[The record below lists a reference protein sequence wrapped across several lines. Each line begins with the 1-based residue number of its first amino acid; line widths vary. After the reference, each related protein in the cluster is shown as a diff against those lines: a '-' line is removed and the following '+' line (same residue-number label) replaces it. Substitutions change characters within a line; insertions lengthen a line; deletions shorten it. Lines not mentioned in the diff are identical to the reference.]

1 MKYVNKFHG
10 SQLFAGSQVRGGSQ
24 PNTSL
29 YTYILYNLE
38 FHVRITSSYDGMHM
52 KVVDAN
58 KGGVVAIVEG
68 LRGFVPFSQISTV
81 S

>member
-1 MKYVNKFHG
+1 M
-10 SQLFAGSQVRGGSQ
+10 VRSRT
-24 PNTSL
+24 PPYI
-29 YTYILYNLE
+29 YTYIYYNLE
-38 FHVRITSSYDGMHM
+38 FHVRITSYYDGMHM

-58 KGGVVAIVEG
+58 KGGIVAIVEG

>member
-1 MKYVNKFHG
+1 MLLDSIESKNKYI
-10 SQLFAGSQVRGGSQ
+10 
-24 PNTSL
+24 PNL
-29 YTYILYNLE
+29 RAMLLNLNNNLE
-38 FHVRITSSYDGMHM
+38 FHVRITSYYGGMHL

-58 KGGVVAIVEG
+58 KGGIVAIVEG

>member
-1 MKYVNKFHG
+1 M
-10 SQLFAGSQVRGGSQ
+10 VRSRT
-24 PNTSL
+24 PP
-29 YTYILYNLE
+29 YIHTYIYIYYNLE
-38 FHVRITSSYDGMHM
+38 FHVRITSYYDGMRM

-58 KGGVVAIVEG
+58 KGGIVVIVEG